1 MTSRADAPT
10 RVTQPAD
17 RRRGLAM
24 LVLTWLAVG
33 LASLGARDRADL
45 AGQPTGPVGA
55 ELAGTIGVQGV
66 SGLLALAAAGVL
78 LVVLGLPRLRL
89 VRGAL

>member
-1 MTSRADAPT
+1 MTSRADSPT
-10 RVTQPAD
+10 RVTQPAH
-17 RRRGLAM
+17 RRRGLTM

-66 SGLLALAAAGVL
+66 SGLLAMAAAGVL